1 MAGEVEAAGLVGGP
15 AAAAGVSLVTG
26 LIKAKQE
33 RKRRKAEARA
43 KVGEAVTR
51 AGEKKGEAIQ
61 NIIGNLRAATR

>member
-1 MAGEVEAAGLVGGP
+1 MAAG
-15 AAAAGVSLVTG
+15 AAASAGASLVVG

-33 RKRRKAEARA
+33 RKRRIAEARG